1 MKTLTN
7 LVKGN
12 LKSSK
17 AKSVLICI
25 TIMLTTTL
33 LTSVGIIC
41 NNWLK
46 TNKAA
51 TIEYSGSFEGIYKR
65 VNKDKL
71 DIIKNNASIDQY
83 GIYKAIGTSQYED
96 SNLGLIY
103 ADNTIK
109 NMANIK
115 FEDGN
120 MPEKENEIAIESGYL
135 NLLNNGAKIGDKIK
149 LSYESLSTGEIKE
162 KEFILSGILQT
173 SDISKAQKSYSAIIS
188 KSYFVSEEVDENTKY
203 NVYINIVKPKKL
215 TADEVKES
223 ILSIA
228 KNMGIEE
235 YDVRINTDY
244 INASNPDPQV
254 IAGGIVVALIIILSS
269 MLVIYSIFYVSVINK
284 VHEYGKLRAVGAT
297 KRQIRKIILREGFIL
312 SCISI
317 PLGIAIGYLI
327 GQVVILKALK
337 MDRYGV
343 GGMNIFIAIG
353 VAVITVISVL
363 LSLLKPMKM
372 ACNISPVEAMR
383 YDGNDSK
390 QKKRKGYEEINLKK
404 ITFANLSRNKKRTV
418 ITLLSLSLSGILFIV
433 ASTIMNC
440 MNPENMAK
448 DHSLGDITVYLD
460 NYDWNED
467 GSNNLYDIQAN
478 NPLGKEMCERLENI
492 PGVKKINMEK
502 SAWASIDIGAGEKNL
517 EDIQGFDKEF
527 YDELSEHL
535 VEGEINKEA
544 LESGEGLVY
553 THPSYA
559 KEFGIKVGSTQ
570 VITIYDGKDS
580 YKKEFTV
587 LALVDI
593 GGASIRIPESVM
605 DSLIKTDT
613 TIRVGLEV
621 KKDMLKS
628 VEEEIKN
635 ITDND
640 EYLSYGTLEDSIET
654 YKKSMAITSVL
665 IYSLVIIIGVI
676 GLMNLINTMITSII
690 TRKRELG
697 ILQAIGLSDKQLV
710 KMLQIE
716 GLFYTV
722 GTLLITLTLGN
733 ILGYIAVIIFRNT
746 GASYAIYDYPLT
758 QTIIMIVA
766 ITLVQ
771 ILITYMVTNNFKKD
785 SLVDRIR
792 YSEIGKVKEL
802 RS

>member
-115 FEDGN
+115 FEDGT

-149 LSYESLSTGEIKE
+149 LSYESLSTGAIKE

-254 IAGGIVVALIIILSS
+254 IAGGIIVALIIILSS

-559 KEFGIKVGSTQ
+559 KEIGIKVGSTQ

-792 YSEIGKVKEL
+792 YSE
-802 RS
+802 

>member
-254 IAGGIVVALIIILSS
+254 IAGGIIVALIIILSS

-559 KEFGIKVGSTQ
+559 KEFGIKVGSMQ

-792 YSEIGKVKEL
+792 YSE
-802 RS
+802 

>member
-254 IAGGIVVALIIILSS
+254 IAGGIIVALIIILSS

-676 GLMNLINTMITSII
+676 GFMNLINTMITSII

-792 YSEIGKVKEL
+792 YSE
-802 RS
+802 

>member
-115 FEDGN
+115 FEDGT

-254 IAGGIVVALIIILSS
+254 IAGGIIVALIIILSS

-312 SCISI
+312 NCISI

-559 KEFGIKVGSTQ
+559 KEIGIKVGSTQ

-613 TIRVGLEV
+613 TIRVGLEI

-792 YSEIGKVKEL
+792 YSE
-802 RS
+802 

>member
-613 TIRVGLEV
+613 TIRVGLEI

-792 YSEIGKVKEL
+792 YSE
-802 RS
+802 

>member
-115 FEDGN
+115 FEDGT

-254 IAGGIVVALIIILSS
+254 IAGGIIVALIIILSS

-613 TIRVGLEV
+613 TIRVGLEI

-792 YSEIGKVKEL
+792 YSE
-802 RS
+802 

>member
-559 KEFGIKVGSTQ
+559 KEIGIKVGSTQ

-792 YSEIGKVKEL
+792 YSE
-802 RS
+802 

>member
-115 FEDGN
+115 FEDGT

-254 IAGGIVVALIIILSS
+254 IAGGIIVYLIIILSS

-559 KEFGIKVGSTQ
+559 KEIGIKVGSTQ

-613 TIRVGLEV
+613 TIRVGLEI

-792 YSEIGKVKEL
+792 YSE
-802 RS
+802 

>member
-115 FEDGN
+115 FEDGT

-363 LSLLKPMKM
+363 LSFLKPMKM

-559 KEFGIKVGSTQ
+559 KEIGIKVGSTQ

-613 TIRVGLEV
+613 TIRVGLEI

-792 YSEIGKVKEL
+792 YSE
-802 RS
+802 

>member
-115 FEDGN
+115 FEDGT

-254 IAGGIVVALIIILSS
+254 IAGGIIVALIIILSS

-640 EYLSYGTLEDSIET
+640 EYLSYGTLEYSIET

-792 YSEIGKVKEL
+792 YSE
-802 RS
+802 

>member
-109 NMANIK
+109 NIANIK
-115 FEDGN
+115 FEDGT

-559 KEFGIKVGSTQ
+559 KEIGIKVGSTQ

-613 TIRVGLEV
+613 TIRVGLEI

-792 YSEIGKVKEL
+792 YSE
-802 RS
+802 

>member
-115 FEDGN
+115 FEDGT

-215 TADEVKES
+215 TADEVNES

-559 KEFGIKVGSTQ
+559 KEIGIKVGSTQ

-613 TIRVGLEV
+613 TIRVGLEI

-792 YSEIGKVKEL
+792 YSE
-802 RS
+802 

>member
-135 NLLNNGAKIGDKIK
+135 NLLNNCAKIVDKIK

-254 IAGGIVVALIIILSS
+254 IAGGIIVALIIILSS

-792 YSEIGKVKEL
+792 YSE
-802 RS
+802 

>member
-115 FEDGN
+115 FEDGT

-254 IAGGIVVALIIILSS
+254 IAGGIIVALIIILSS

-544 LESGEGLVY
+544 LESGEGLIY

-559 KEFGIKVGSTQ
+559 KEIGIKVGSTQ

-792 YSEIGKVKEL
+792 YSE
-802 RS
+802 

>member
-115 FEDGN
+115 FEDGT

-418 ITLLSLSLSGILFIV
+418 I
-433 ASTIMNC
+433 
-440 MNPENMAK
+440 
-448 DHSLGDITVYLD
+448 
-460 NYDWNED
+460 
-467 GSNNLYDIQAN
+467 
-478 NPLGKEMCERLENI
+478 
-492 PGVKKINMEK
+492 
-502 SAWASIDIGAGEKNL
+502 DIGAGEKNL

-527 YDELSEHL
+527 YDEFSEHL

-559 KEFGIKVGSTQ
+559 KEIGIKVGSTQ

-613 TIRVGLEV
+613 TIRVGLEI

-792 YSEIGKVKEL
+792 YSE
-802 RS
+802 

>member
-103 ADNTIK
+103 ADNIIK

-115 FEDGN
+115 FEDGT

-254 IAGGIVVALIIILSS
+254 IAGGIIVALIIILSS

-440 MNPENMAK
+440 MNPENMVK

-559 KEFGIKVGSTQ
+559 KEIGIKVGSTQ

-792 YSEIGKVKEL
+792 YSE
-802 RS
+802 

>member
-17 AKSVLICI
+17 AKSVLLCI

-115 FEDGN
+115 FEDGT

-254 IAGGIVVALIIILSS
+254 IAGGIIVALIIILSS

-559 KEFGIKVGSTQ
+559 KEIGIKVGSTQ

-792 YSEIGKVKEL
+792 YSE
-802 RS
+802 

>member
-115 FEDGN
+115 FEDGT

-215 TADEVKES
+215 TADEMKES

-559 KEFGIKVGSTQ
+559 KEIGIKVGSTQ

-792 YSEIGKVKEL
+792 YSE
-802 RS
+802 

>member
-115 FEDGN
+115 FEDGT

-173 SDISKAQKSYSAIIS
+173 SDISKAQKSYSAIMS

-254 IAGGIVVALIIILSS
+254 IAGGIIVALIIILSS

-559 KEFGIKVGSTQ
+559 KEIGIKVGSTQ

-613 TIRVGLEV
+613 TIRVGLEI

-654 YKKSMAITSVL
+654 YKKSMA

-792 YSEIGKVKEL
+792 YSE
-802 RS
+802 

>member
-223 ILSIA
+223 ILCIA

-254 IAGGIVVALIIILSS
+254 IAGGIIVALIIILSS

-792 YSEIGKVKEL
+792 YSE
-802 RS
+802 

>member
-115 FEDGN
+115 FEDGT

-254 IAGGIVVALIIILSS
+254 ISGGIIVALIIILSS

-440 MNPENMAK
+440 MNPENMVK

-559 KEFGIKVGSTQ
+559 KEIGIKVGSTQ

-792 YSEIGKVKEL
+792 YSE
-802 RS
+802 

>member
-115 FEDGN
+115 FEDGT

-244 INASNPDPQV
+244 INASNSDPQV

-559 KEFGIKVGSTQ
+559 KEIGIKVGSTQ

-613 TIRVGLEV
+613 TIRVGLEI

-792 YSEIGKVKEL
+792 YSE
-802 RS
+802 

>member
-115 FEDGN
+115 FEDGT

-254 IAGGIVVALIIILSS
+254 IAGGIIVALIIILSS

-733 ILGYIAVIIFRNT
+733 ILGYISVIIFRNT

-792 YSEIGKVKEL
+792 YSE
-802 RS
+802 

>member
-115 FEDGN
+115 FEDGT

-544 LESGEGLVY
+544 LESGEGRVY

-559 KEFGIKVGSTQ
+559 KEIGIKVGSTQ

-613 TIRVGLEV
+613 TIRVGLEI

-792 YSEIGKVKEL
+792 YSE
-802 RS
+802 

>member
-115 FEDGN
+115 FEDGT

-559 KEFGIKVGSTQ
+559 KEIGIKVGSTQ

-613 TIRVGLEV
+613 TIRVGLEI

-654 YKKSMAITSVL
+654 YKKSMSITSVL

-792 YSEIGKVKEL
+792 YSE
-802 RS
+802 

>member
-115 FEDGN
+115 FEDGT

-215 TADEVKES
+215 TADEVNES

-559 KEFGIKVGSTQ
+559 KEIGIKVGSTQ

-792 YSEIGKVKEL
+792 YSE
-802 RS
+802 

>member
-254 IAGGIVVALIIILSS
+254 IAGGIIVALIIILSS

-559 KEFGIKVGSTQ
+559 KEIGIKVGSTQ

-792 YSEIGKVKEL
+792 YSE
-802 RS
+802 

>member
-254 IAGGIVVALIIILSS
+254 IAGGIIVALIIILSS

-559 KEFGIKVGSTQ
+559 KEIGIKVGSTQ

-613 TIRVGLEV
+613 TIRVGLEI

-792 YSEIGKVKEL
+792 YSE
-802 RS
+802 

>member
-1 MKTLTN
+1 MKTLIN

-71 DIIKNNASIDQY
+71 DIIKNNASIDKY

-115 FEDGN
+115 FEDGT

-559 KEFGIKVGSTQ
+559 KEIGIKVGSTQ

-792 YSEIGKVKEL
+792 YSE
-802 RS
+802 

>member
-115 FEDGN
+115 FEDGT

-254 IAGGIVVALIIILSS
+254 IAGGIIVALIIILSS

-559 KEFGIKVGSTQ
+559 KEIGIKVGSTQ

-766 ITLVQ
+766 ITLLQ

-792 YSEIGKVKEL
+792 YSE
-802 RS
+802 

>member
-254 IAGGIVVALIIILSS
+254 IAGGIIVALIIILSS

-390 QKKRKGYEEINLKK
+390 QKKRKGYEDINLKK

-792 YSEIGKVKEL
+792 YSE
-802 RS
+802 

>member
-115 FEDGN
+115 FEDGT

-203 NVYINIVKPKKL
+203 NVYVNIVKPKKL
-215 TADEVKES
+215 TADEVKKS

-254 IAGGIVVALIIILSS
+254 IAGGIIVALIIILSS

-559 KEFGIKVGSTQ
+559 KEIGIKVGSTQ

-613 TIRVGLEV
+613 TIRVGLEI

-792 YSEIGKVKEL
+792 YSE
-802 RS
+802 

>member
-115 FEDGN
+115 FEDGT

-559 KEFGIKVGSTQ
+559 KEIGIKVGSTQ

-580 YKKEFTV
+580 YKKKFTV

-792 YSEIGKVKEL
+792 YSE
-802 RS
+802 

>member
-115 FEDGN
+115 FEDGT

-492 PGVKKINMEK
+492 PGVKKINMDK

-559 KEFGIKVGSTQ
+559 KEIGIKVGSTQ

-613 TIRVGLEV
+613 TIRVGLEI

-792 YSEIGKVKEL
+792 YSE
-802 RS
+802 

>member
-1 MKTLTN
+1 
-7 LVKGN
+7 
-12 LKSSK
+12 
-17 AKSVLICI
+17 
-25 TIMLTTTL
+25 
-33 LTSVGIIC
+33 
-41 NNWLK
+41 
-46 TNKAA
+46 
-51 TIEYSGSFEGIYKR
+51 
-65 VNKDKL
+65 
-71 DIIKNNASIDQY
+71 
-83 GIYKAIGTSQYED
+83 
-96 SNLGLIY
+96 
-103 ADNTIK
+103 
-109 NMANIK
+109 
-115 FEDGN
+115 
-120 MPEKENEIAIESGYL
+120 
-135 NLLNNGAKIGDKIK
+135 
-149 LSYESLSTGEIKE
+149 
-162 KEFILSGILQT
+162 
-173 SDISKAQKSYSAIIS
+173 
-188 KSYFVSEEVDENTKY
+188 
-203 NVYINIVKPKKL
+203 
-215 TADEVKES
+215 
-223 ILSIA
+223 
-228 KNMGIEE
+228 
-235 YDVRINTDY
+235 
-244 INASNPDPQV
+244 
-254 IAGGIVVALIIILSS
+254 
-269 MLVIYSIFYVSVINK
+269 
-284 VHEYGKLRAVGAT
+284 
-297 KRQIRKIILREGFIL
+297 
-312 SCISI
+312 
-317 PLGIAIGYLI
+317 
-327 GQVVILKALK
+327 

-559 KEFGIKVGSTQ
+559 KEIGIKVGSTQ

-580 YKKEFTV
+580 YKREFTV

-613 TIRVGLEV
+613 TIRVGLEI

-792 YSEIGKVKEL
+792 YSE
-802 RS
+802 

>member
-115 FEDGN
+115 FEDGI

-254 IAGGIVVALIIILSS
+254 IAGGIIVALIIILSS

-559 KEFGIKVGSTQ
+559 KEIGIKVGSTQ

-613 TIRVGLEV
+613 TIRVGLEI

-792 YSEIGKVKEL
+792 YSE
-802 RS
+802 

>member
-115 FEDGN
+115 FEDGT

-254 IAGGIVVALIIILSS
+254 IAGGIIVALIIILSS

-559 KEFGIKVGSTQ
+559 KEIGVKVGSTQ

-792 YSEIGKVKEL
+792 YSE
-802 RS
+802 

>member
-115 FEDGN
+115 FEDGT

-559 KEFGIKVGSTQ
+559 KEIGIKVGSTQ

-676 GLMNLINTMITSII
+676 GFMNLINTMITSII

-792 YSEIGKVKEL
+792 YSE
-802 RS
+802 

>member
-115 FEDGN
+115 FEDGT

-149 LSYESLSTGEIKE
+149 LSYESLNTGEIKE

-559 KEFGIKVGSTQ
+559 KEIGIKVGSTQ

-613 TIRVGLEV
+613 TIRVGLEI

-792 YSEIGKVKEL
+792 YSE
-802 RS
+802 